1 MTTIIEVP
9 KIIKRYWDGILNYFD
24 SRIISDI
31 LKSINSIAQ
40 LIQINAR
47 EYRNTQYFINIVYLK
62 IETFDLKLPR

>member
-1 MTTIIEVP
+1 LTTIIEVP